1 MAYLIV
7 RKSLGWPEKHSRS
20 FTEWPVGPR
29 TSGGT
34 GVKYH
39 GKAPE
44 TGESEE
50 DEEERSPF
58 SVDLNFDRDVGTQL
72 SGRDLLPAAPIDQS
86 RKE

>member
-1 MAYLIV
+1 M
-7 RKSLGWPEKHSRS
+7 
-20 FTEWPVGPR
+20 
-29 TSGGT
+29 
-34 GVKYH
+34 KYH